1 MELKIYDKANNLRLT
16 ASPNT
21 SSSVTEEI
29 DGECSVSASFTH
41 TEYIP
46 LDVDD
51 YIELE
56 GVRYKVKSRYRP
68 KQKNTQT
75 YEYSVKFYAPIHD
88 AEDTLMLFQEGGTTS
103 EFSYDGGPR
112 EHLQLWI
119 DNMNRRADANLW
131 SIGTVIVAD
140 NKTIDYRNV
149 KCWDAAFGSNGIAA
163 TFETE
168 MWADGYVINLCKA
181 ERGEMVELGY
191 LQGLTNLAQ
200 EDNGEVKFFTRL
212 FPLGSTRNIDA
223 TKYGYSRLQLP
234 DRSLYVDK
242 NVDLYGVKEETEE
255 TAFSEIF
262 PKYIGTISS
271 VRSEEKENEEGR
283 KYTVY
288 YFKDNGMNWNPKD
301 YEIPDLDY
309 KLKFQTGELAGRG
322 TDGSFQAAW
331 HEDTREWEIINVY
344 PDDTTQIPGGAI
356 IPTPGD
362 QYIPWNF
369 AMPQEYITEAE
380 QEYKQA
386 VDDYLNTY
394 SFDPNKYTGTTD
406 RNYIEKN
413 HTPLRIGWNVRL
425 LSEQYFGTTGG
436 YKDTRITKVQRKL
449 NDLCQATITCS
460 DEVGTGWKSSVD
472 NSLNSLRYEVAR
484 QAEQYVYDIIKSFE
498 TKTPS
503 DNNVF
508 SALKSLKT
516 LLRKDQSDGTS
527 FLLKLLGGAEFGVFA
542 SGISGANID
551 AQGAA
556 ELLSLVL
563 RGALTIGEYKKGL
576 KGANIDEQGAADLL
590 SILVRDGMESANFSM
605 GALGAGFCLKKDENG
620 DSYLEVDRMLVRKV
634 ATFIQLLIQ
643 QIKHVGGQIILTLA
657 SMSCIK
663 VEDKGNYYRCY
674 FENTDGEKTIEQEFV
689 VGDLARAQ
697 TFNVKEGVNENVTNT
712 YYWRAVVGVGD
723 NYIDLSKTDCD
734 AGSTEPKAGD
744 DIVQLGNKTDATRQ
758 AAIILSAYGND
769 APYFKLYRGINSYS
783 LDGKEFVSFS
793 RSEVMIIA
801 DTIRFSSGE
810 SLKDYIDGA
819 IDDVNSKVDDAISD
833 LSENISFVNQ
843 LSKDLEAV
851 KNQVDGAIE
860 TWFYEPVPTLSNEP
874 AVNWTTNEAK
884 DRHLGDLYYDGNGKA
899 YRFQMSGASYVWQ
912 VITDSDI
919 TKALANAKAA
929 QDTADGK
936 RRVFVST
943 PTNSSA
949 YDVGDLW
956 VNATY
961 GSYNND
967 LLRCKTAKQANA
979 QFSIGHWE
987 LASKY
992 TDDTKA
998 NQAQASADA
1007 AKQAADSAQQTAN
1020 NAVQSASTAN
1030 ALLSDIANDNKL
1042 TAQEK
1047 QETKKEWDIIV
1058 SEKSKNDASADKYG
1072 VSKTAYDTAYSAL
1085 STYITPLLSSLS
1097 TTSNISGTTFRSK
1110 FKDYYDART
1119 DMLNAISAKAKSLAD
1134 TAQQTADKAQ
1144 QQANQAI
1151 KDAANAKVAADNAQ
1165 SDADEAKSRLDNWA
1179 SDGSVS
1185 PTEKQSLKEEIARI
1199 DADKT
1204 QVANGY
1210 TKYSLGTPT
1219 AYNNAH
1225 TAYRAVLVTLTASSP
1240 ETISIP
1246 SDFSTKQTTYYT
1258 QRTTALTAIS
1268 NAARDYAQGIA
1279 NDLSSYKKTVS
1290 SQFEQTNNSITAAV
1304 TSSKEYTD
1312 SAVGEVNSSL
1322 TEYKKEVT
1330 SQFSVLEGEI
1340 NSKVSSTEIT
1350 TIKQEIIN
1358 TAASDAT
1365 KKANDAKTSA
1375 ISTASADATSKAN
1388 KAKQDAISTAATD
1401 ATNKANQAK
1410 NDAITT
1416 AGQNA
1421 DKKYATITT
1430 VSSMQ
1435 TSITQLSSSLSLKA
1449 EKSEVT
1455 AVQNNLNQTNN
1466 NLSALTTR
1474 VSKAEVALQP
1484 DNIWIGISSKVT
1496 SVSKITNIVPDSCFD
1511 DANYSLLYSGG
1522 SRVSAATANNSCPTS
1537 YCLKS
1542 SQRDVVAQGFFNVA
1556 EGEKYYISAYINA
1569 SQSNY
1574 SVMVGLGLIKSNGS
1588 SASTWLWS
1596 KSVAAKTSGWQKVEG
1611 YITIPSGYSRAR
1623 VYACHIE
1630 ANSNFGTAYVT
1641 KLHCYKVDSNR
1652 NNLALNSKGPW
1663 TANKYQLVTYLT
1675 FVAPLKSGT
1684 IYTVSWKGSGTGN
1697 LAVYFSNGAASSAR
1711 QGVSNGI
1718 PVTANSNYQGI
1729 TFYSEHFK
1737 LDPSLGTDNGIN
1749 LTVSEVKV
1757 EEGERATDWCYSE
1770 GDYSTTE
1777 EIKAGI
1783 SITENTIT
1791 ILGKAISLQGKIT
1804 FSSLNSSLQRTINGK
1819 ANSSDVTSSKDDI
1832 AKKLGYSNYTDMANK
1847 AAAGNTIING
1857 GYIRTSLIDT
1867 NTLVAK
1873 TLNAA
1878 NSDGISTLVNKD
1890 GMKMTEGSNEL
1901 FNLTSKKDT
1910 VGTTRYYAQMDLT
1923 TVYSDGSTLKGTLT
1937 PESLFLRGKT
1947 KSSDLT
1953 LQTILRYNG
1962 LMVYDQNGTG
1972 LTVNTKGIQLTYCT
1986 KLQSGSYSCAVVSYA
2001 KCIFSAYITAQGY
2014 VSYKIGANIPNSSG
2028 TPIEFSVSRTGAGR
2042 YKVTHNINDL
2052 RYMGQITALSNGNLT
2067 VGIFENRNTTSFD
2080 YSTIS
2085 FNGSGWYAQDCG
2097 VYLSIYYESPKLF
2110 TF

>member
-29 DGECSVSASFTH
+29 GGECSVSASFTH
-41 TEYIP
+41 TEYVP

-119 DNMNRRADANLW
+119 DNMNRRAGGNLW
-131 SIGTVIVAD
+131 SIGTVITAE

-168 MWADGYVINLCKA
+168 MWADGYAINLCKA

-255 TAFSEIF
+255 AAFSEIF
-262 PKYIGTISS
+262 PKYIGTVSS
-271 VRSEEKENEEGR
+271 VRTEEKTSEEGR

-309 KLKFQTGELAGRG
+309 MLKFQTGELAGRG

-356 IPTPGD
+356 IPQPGD

-369 AMPQEYITEAE
+369 AMPQEYITAAE
-380 QEYKQA
+380 QEYKLA
-386 VDDYLNTY
+386 VDDFLNTY

-413 HTPLRIGWNVRL
+413 NTTLRIGWNVRL
-425 LSEQYFGTTGG
+425 LSEQYFGSTGG

-590 SILVRDGMESANFSM
+590 SILVRDGMESANFST

-819 IDDVNSKVDDAISD
+819 VGDVNSKVDKAISD

-843 LSKDLEAV
+843 LSKDLESV

-1134 TAQQTADKAQ
+1134 AAQQTADKAQ

-1204 QVANGY
+1204 QIANGY

-1240 ETISIP
+1240 ETIAIP

-1511 DANYSLLYSGG
+1511 DANYSLLYTGG
-1522 SRVSAATANNSCPTS
+1522 SRVSSATANNSCPTS
-1537 YCLKS
+1537 YCMKS
-1542 SQRDVVAQGFFNVA
+1542 TQRDVQGINYVAVT
-1556 EGEKYYISAYINA
+1556 EGEKYYISAYVNA
-1569 SQSNY
+1569 SLANY
-1574 SVMVGLGLIKSNGS
+1574 EVGVGLLLKT
-1588 SASTWLWS
+1588 ASGGNNWIRVSFLG
-1596 KSVAAKTSGWQKVEG
+1596 AKTTGWQKVSG
-1611 YITIPSGYSRAR
+1611 YITIPAGYIKAAIWFQINGS
-1623 VYACHIE
+1623 
-1630 ANSNFGTAYVT
+1630 SNFGSAYFT
-1641 KLHCYKVDSNR
+1641 KVYAYKVDSNR

-1804 FSSLNSSLQRTINGK
+1804 FSSLNSSLQSTINGK

-1832 AKKLGYSNYTDMANK
+1832 AKKLGYSSYTDMANK
-1847 AAAGNTIING
+1847 ASSGNTIING

-1873 TLNAA
+1873 TLNAV
-1878 NSDGISTLVNKD
+1878 NDEGINTLVNKD
-1890 GMKMTEGSNEL
+1890 GIKLSTGSDTLLSIFLQNGANGYYPA
-1901 FNLTSKKDT
+1901 FNLSTFLDDGSKVIGTLSPSELNVIGKSTIDNKIYRGKYGAYEMSLLDSNKAGIT
-1910 VGTTRYYAQMDLT
+1910 IDQVGINLTYTISGSSTRYI
-1923 TVYSDGSTLKGTLT
+1923 VH
-1937 PESLFLRGKT
+1937 
-1947 KSSDLT
+1947 
-1953 LQTILRYNG
+1953 
-1962 LMVYDQNGTG
+1962 
-1972 LTVNTKGIQLTYCT
+1972 
-1986 KLQSGSYSCAVVSYA
+1986 YA
-2001 KCIFSAYITAQGY
+2001 KCIYSAYISSSG
-2014 VSYKIGANIPNSSG
+2014 SIIDKIGTNIPNSSG
-2028 TPIEFSVSRTGAGR
+2028 KPITFSVSRTATGT
-2042 YKVTHNINDL
+2042 YKVTHNIGNTS
-2052 RYMGQITALSNGNLT
+2052 YKVQITPIRDTYFPIACVRERQTTYFVYTTAYNAP
-2067 VGIFENRNTTSFD
+2067 VG
-2080 YSTIS
+2080 
-2085 FNGSGWYAQDCG
+2085 G
-2097 VYLSIYYESPKLF
+2097 VYGLTDGNCAVYLNVYYESPKLG